1 MLDMRDTGKVEC
13 RTGGMQDWRNAR
25 KEECRKG
32 EIQEM
37 RDANLV
43 LPSHYLKND
52 NNFNLRIYGNVLTC
66 YAIIFHVN
74 CFLVIPF

>member
-1 MLDMRDTGKVEC
+1 MLSRRDAGHEGYRK
-13 RTGGMQDWRNAR
+13 GGMQDRRDAGL
-25 KEECRKG
+25 EECRKG

-52 NNFNLRIYGNVLTC
+52 NNFYLRIYGNVLTC